1 MSERGKSEAEAEEHA
16 RLDVWLWRARFF
28 KTRPLATEFVIRKGV
43 RLARGGLPVRK
54 IIKAGYS
61 LTQGDIL
68 AFSIGGRPFHLQVLD
83 FGSRRGPAAEA
94 ALLYHLLL
102 DDQ

>member
-1 MSERGKSEAEAEEHA
+1 MSERAKSQVEEEDHA

-28 KTRPLATEFVIRKGV
+28 KTRPLATEFVTRKGI

-54 IIKAGYS
+54 ITKAGYA
-61 LTQGDIL
+61 LTQCDVL

-83 FGSRRGPAAEA
+83 FGVRRGPATEA

>member
-1 MSERGKSEAEAEEHA
+1 MSSPDDDDHA

-28 KTRPLATEFVIRKGV
+28 KTRAVATDFITRKGI

-54 IIKAGYS
+54 INKAGYA
-61 LTQGDIL
+61 LTIGDVL
-68 AFSIGGRPFHLQVLD
+68 VFSIGGHPFHLQVLD
-83 FGSRRGPAAEA
+83 FGVRRGPAAEA

-102 DDQ
+102 DGH